1 MVKEGGVEYP
11 SDDLDNEM
19 FVEMEGVEYPEGDLD
34 EGMFVT
40 PKENVYES
48 IE

>member
-1 MVKEGGVEYP
+1 MAKEDGVEYP
-11 SDDLDNEM
+11 SDGLDNEM

-40 PKENVYES
+40 PKESIYEN